1 MHLSIFIS
9 IWQDELGE
17 DLKLKVTQLEANN
30 VQLEAKVEEEEKILN
45 FLLQT
50 TELPVSVQMIRNRF
64 QIIVKFNQS

>member
-1 MHLSIFIS
+1 
-9 IWQDELGE
+9 
-17 DLKLKVTQLEANN
+17 LKLKVTQLEANN